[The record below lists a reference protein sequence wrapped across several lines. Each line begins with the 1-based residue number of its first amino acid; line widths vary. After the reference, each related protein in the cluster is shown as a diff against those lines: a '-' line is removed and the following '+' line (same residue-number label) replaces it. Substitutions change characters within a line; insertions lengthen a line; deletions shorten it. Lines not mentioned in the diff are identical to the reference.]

1 MAGRKILIADDD
13 QLILSTLSNGLQ
25 QAGYQVI
32 TATDGEEAVRVGNQ
46 EKPDLAVL
54 DIRMPELSGIEAAR
68 QLRQQSDI
76 DSIFLTAYSDR
87 EIVEMATKEGALGY
101 LVKPVDIHQLIP
113 SIEAALGRSAE
124 LRRLHDSE
132 NNLVDAIQRNR
143 EISVAIGIYM
153 ERFRLTEQEAFTS
166 LRNFA
171 RSQRRK
177 LLEVATEL
185 VRISEEHYDL
195 LNRIRR
201 SEKRQ

>member
-1 MAGRKILIADDD
+1 MAGSKILLADDD
-13 QLILSTLSNGLQ
+13 ELILTTLSGGLK
-25 QAGYQVI
+25 QAGYHVV
-32 TATDGEEAVRVGNQ
+32 TASNGEEAVRVGNQ

-54 DIRMPELSGIEAAR
+54 DIRMPGMFGIEAAR

-101 LVKPVDIHQLIP
+101 LVKPVDIHQLVP
-113 SIEAALGRSAE
+113 SIEAALERSAE
-124 LRRLHDSE
+124 LRRLHNSE

-143 EISVAIGIYM
+143 EISVAIGICM
-153 ERFRLTEQEAFTS
+153 ERFRITEQQAFEN

-177 LLEVATEL
+177 LLEVAGEL
-185 VRISEEHYDL
+185 VRVSDDHYDL
-195 LNRIRR
+195 LNQIDP
-201 SEKRQ
+201 SAKR